1 MRPAAYLAN
10 ETLPIKSFNHPA
22 NAFHI
27 LDIHI
32 LRWVTLREE
41 RLLGRLLGVL
51 NFLYAE
57 KLRLSFQ
64 CLMDFDGSSPFI
76 GQIYV
81 IRNFFIDTLF
91 ATTT

>member
-1 MRPAAYLAN
+1 MRPATYLAN
-10 ETLPIKSFNHPA
+10 KALSIKSFNHPA
-22 NAFHI
+22 DAFHI

-64 CLMDFDGSSPFI
+64 CLMDFDSSSPFK
-76 GQIYV
+76 GQINV
-81 IRNFFIDTLF
+81 IRNCFIDTLF
-91 ATTT
+91 TITT